1 MVAQSRIL
9 LRLAIWLAGEAK
21 TGENLPGSFIL
32 TRKWIVPDIPANS
45 IQFLLVPDD
54 PFKIITLPD
63 RYPWAAAFLT
73 CLMGM
78 ALGTGLSYPKKS
90 SLHKLPYFGLLA
102 LDVIINFTTSFE
114 SISCSRYLQEK
125 QGLIPAILPGESG
138 RGNRKKT

>member
-1 MVAQSRIL
+1 MVVAQSRIL

-21 TGENLPGSFIL
+21 TSENLPGSFIL

-78 ALGTGLSYPKKS
+78 ALAMVCSWAVNKS
-90 SLHKLPYFGLLA
+90 VGWAIIHGLLSWIY
-102 LDVIINFTTSFE
+102 VIYYAI
-114 SISCSRYLQEK
+114 RYQ
-125 QGLIPAILPGESG
+125 
-138 RGNRKKT
+138 